1 MTVTKELIDKIVNG
15 ENSVASDEVIDLLYA
30 KASEALDSYKKEYA
44 GQLMNPTTEEE
55 PEVGEGDPNIDAP
68 QPEGSAEQE
77 IEEPTTE
84 PEPEEEQWNLS

>member
-84 PEPEEEQWNLS
+84 PEEEQ

>member
-44 GQLMNPTTEEE
+44 AQIMNPERVVAEPTE

-68 QPEGSAEQE
+68 QPEGSAEEQ

-84 PEPEEEQWNLS
+84 PEPEEEQ

>member
-84 PEPEEEQWNLS
+84 PEPEEEQ

>member
-1 MTVTKELIDKIVNG
+1 MIDKIVNG

-84 PEPEEEQWNLS
+84 PEPEEEQ

>member
-68 QPEGSAEQE
+68 QSEGSAEQQ

-84 PEPEEEQWNLS
+84 PEEEQ

>member
-1 MTVTKELIDKIVNG
+1 MTVTKELIDKIVNW

>member
-30 KASEALDSYKKEYA
+30 KASEALDSYKKDYA

-84 PEPEEEQWNLS
+84 PEPEEEQ

>member
-44 GQLMNPTTEEE
+44 GQLMNPTEGE

-84 PEPEEEQWNLS
+84 PEPEEEQWN

>member
-1 MTVTKELIDKIVNG
+1 
-15 ENSVASDEVIDLLYA
+15 
-30 KASEALDSYKKEYA
+30 
-44 GQLMNPTTEEE
+44 MNPTTEEE

-84 PEPEEEQWNLS
+84 PEPEEEQ

>member
-30 KASEALDSYKKEYA
+30 KASEAVDSYKKEYA

-84 PEPEEEQWNLS
+84 TEPEEEQWN

>member
-15 ENSVASDEVIDLLYA
+15 DNSVASDEVIDLLYA

-68 QPEGSAEQE
+68 QPEGSAEQQ

-84 PEPEEEQWNLS
+84 PEEEQ

>member
-1 MTVTKELIDKIVNG
+1 MTVTNELIDKIVNG

>member
-44 GQLMNPTTEEE
+44 GQLMNPTSEEE

-84 PEPEEEQWNLS
+84 TEPEEEEQWN

>member
-44 GQLMNPTTEEE
+44 AQIMNPTTEEE

-84 PEPEEEQWNLS
+84 TEPEEEQ

>member
-44 GQLMNPTTEEE
+44 GQLMNPTTEGE

-68 QPEGSAEQE
+68 QPEGSAEQQ

-84 PEPEEEQWNLS
+84 PEEEQ

>member
-55 PEVGEGDPNIDAP
+55 PEVGEGDPNIDTP

-84 PEPEEEQWNLS
+84 PEEEQWN

>member
-68 QPEGSAEQE
+68 QPEGSAEQQ

-84 PEPEEEQWNLS
+84 PEEEQ

>member
-15 ENSVASDEVIDLLYA
+15 DNSVASDEVIDLLYA

-84 PEPEEEQWNLS
+84 PEPEEEQ

>member
-44 GQLMNPTTEEE
+44 GRLMNPTEE
-55 PEVGEGDPNIDAP
+55 PEIGEGDPNIDAP
-68 QPEGSAEQE
+68 QPEGSSEQE

-84 PEPEEEQWNLS
+84 PEEQ

>member
-44 GQLMNPTTEEE
+44 SRLMNPTEEE
-55 PEVGEGDPNIDAP
+55 PEVGDGDPNIDAP
-68 QPEGSAEQE
+68 QPEGSVEQE

-84 PEPEEEQWNLS
+84 PEEEQ

>member
-44 GQLMNPTTEEE
+44 GQLMNPTEGE

-68 QPEGSAEQE
+68 QPEGSVEQE

-84 PEPEEEQWNLS
+84 TEPEEEQWN

>member
-44 GQLMNPTTEEE
+44 GQLMNPTTEGE

-68 QPEGSAEQE
+68 QPEGSAEQQ

-84 PEPEEEQWNLS
+84 PEPEEEQ

>member
-84 PEPEEEQWNLS
+84 PEPEEEQWN